1 MRLHNVLAAAVMTLV
16 FSQLAYSKEWYQ
28 FYEDG
33 KKAVE
38 KNNCA
43 EGTKAL
49 KEAIQK
55 NPKSDLKARPYGTIP
70 WEYIP
75 HFYLAKCAVQ
85 NGDYAAAEM
94 YIEEAKKIDMFS
106 SSKATEFRTIV
117 KTVQDNLKSRPS
129 GNQIAQNQNQNTNTN
144 TNTNPNPPVTQPNT
158 TKPPVTTNPS
168 VAPNAEATKLA
179 TINRTLDEAQSA
191 YASGDFDEARNA
203 ANRVLML
210 DRNNRE
216 ATRLLS
222 QISSKEGAELAA
234 QAKKQKIDEVRRAM
248 NRGDLSV
255 AESSIIQLRSEF
267 PGDRTIESLANE
279 IQQKRSS
286 QMQSMGEAAKRKDN
300 ERQVI
305 RAYFE
310 GKYVAAE
317 QFADTYLSEY
327 PNSWRL
333 HFYKGCALAAQGLTD
348 QNNKESRLALARAA
362 FRKAR
367 QNGGDIKQ
375 PPEVSPKI
383 WDIYRNS

>member
-1 MRLHNVLAAAVMTLV
+1 M
-16 FSQLAYSKEWYQ
+16 
-28 FYEDG
+28 
-33 KKAVE
+33 
-38 KNNCA
+38 
-43 EGTKAL
+43 
-49 KEAIQK
+49 
-55 NPKSDLKARPYGTIP
+55 
-70 WEYIP
+70 
-75 HFYLAKCAVQ
+75 
-85 NGDYAAAEM
+85 
-94 YIEEAKKIDMFS
+94 
-106 SSKATEFRTIV
+106 
-117 KTVQDNLKSRPS
+117 
-129 GNQIAQNQNQNTNTN
+129 
-144 TNTNPNPPVTQPNT
+144 
-158 TKPPVTTNPS
+158 
-168 VAPNAEATKLA
+168 A

-191 YASGDFDEARNA
+191 YASGDFEEARNA

-255 AESSIIQLRSEF
+255 AESSIIQLRSEY

-317 QFADTYLSEY
+317 QFADTYLS
-327 PNSWRL
+327 
-333 HFYKGCALAAQGLTD
+333 GLS
-348 QNNKESRLALARAA
+348 E
-362 FRKAR
+362 
-367 QNGGDIKQ
+367 
-375 PPEVSPKI
+375 
-383 WDIYRNS
+383 